1 MGFGRQT
8 STRLSTVTTAS
19 GNRQPEA
26 VIRQL
31 PRWLDPVPVLGI
43 AGTIGLWYLAS
54 WVVGRYMPPP
64 HQVFADG
71 LSNLTASK
79 YFVGLGLPTGGF
91 LPHLAY
97 TATTVII
104 GVGVGIC
111 IGFLSGISS
120 ARWPTVD
127 RITDPFIS
135 TFGTVPILVAAPFF
149 LIWFGLVGAAQ
160 AILVSFYTTVI
171 MHIYCFQAVRNLHP
185 KFVEYARTLGADT
198 SAIFL
203 RVILPGAVPEIFGG
217 VRVAFAA
224 AWGLA
229 AIAELLGSRYG
240 VGYAVLTLESVYDMS
255 NIMAIIIY
263 LGILALIMDWFIG
276 QIRRFVTR
284 WAETGKT
291 E

>member
-1 MGFGRQT
+1 MGQQASKRD
-8 STRLSTVTTAS
+8 TVATAALGDS
-19 GNRQPEA
+19 PPEA
-26 VIRQL
+26 AAWRL
-31 PRWLDPVPVLGI
+31 PRWLDPVPALGI
-43 AGTIGLWYLAS
+43 AATLGLWYLGS
-54 WVVGRYMPPP
+54 WAIGRYMPPP

-71 LSNLTASK
+71 LSNLAASN
-79 YFVGLGLPTGGF
+79 YFIGLGLPPGGF

-97 TATTVII
+97 TATTVVI
-104 GVGVGIC
+104 GVVVGVCLGC
-111 IGFLSGISS
+111 LSGISS

-127 RITDPFIS
+127 RITDPFVS
-135 TFGTVPILVAAPFF
+135 TLGTVPILVAAPFF

-171 MHIYCFQAVRNLHP
+171 MHIYSIQAVRNLHP
-185 KFVEYARTLGADT
+185 KFVEYAMTLGADPN
-198 SAIFL
+198 AIFL
-203 RVILPGAVPEIFGG
+203 RVVLPGTVPEIFGG

-240 VGYAVLTLESVYDMS
+240 VGYAVLTFESVYDMS

-263 LGILALIMDWFIG
+263 LGILALIMDWFIARL
-276 QIRRFVTR
+276 RRFVTR